1 MLFDMNIKQPS
12 HEKIMLSRVRAE
24 VHGGTIALDHHV
36 PGIEDESL
44 ILDENDAIR
53 LGAFLVR
60 WYRERNR
67 AELAA
72 EAARIKASRE
82 AKKARYAERKKDKS

>member
-1 MLFDMNIKQPS
+1 MNIKQPS
-12 HEKIMLSRVRAE
+12 HEKIMLSRVSARVLE
-24 VHGGTIALDHHV
+24 SGYVTLDHHV
-36 PGIEDESL
+36 PGPEDESL
-44 ILDENDAIR
+44 VLDENDAIR

-72 EAARIKASRE
+72 EADRIKASRA
-82 AKKARYAERKKDKS
+82 AKQARHDARKAQR